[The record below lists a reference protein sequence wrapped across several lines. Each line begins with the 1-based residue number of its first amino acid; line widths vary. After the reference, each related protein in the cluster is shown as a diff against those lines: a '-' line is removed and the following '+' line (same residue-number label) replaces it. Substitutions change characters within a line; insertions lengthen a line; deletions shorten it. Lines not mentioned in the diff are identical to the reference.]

1 MQITLIILKTPF
13 MMLMKNILVPYDGSP
28 LSKKALDLAKDLAR
42 NFNADLILL
51 MVIPV
56 YYPVSDSVFSGA
68 AVANY
73 QQVVKALTIKGEKEI
88 KKITEKCG
96 EEGAKASY
104 KIVHDDVSDAI
115 MKEVK
120 KSKIDLIVMGSRR
133 LTGIASLKRLGSTAR
148 HISEHATCPVT
159 IVH

>member
-1 MQITLIILKTPF
+1 MLI
-13 MMLMKNILVPYDGSP
+13 KNILVPYDGSP

-42 NFNADLILL
+42 NFNADLKLL

-56 YYPVSDSVFSGA
+56 YYPISDSVFSGA
-68 AVANY
+68 AVMNY
-73 QQVVKALTIKGEKEI
+73 QQVVKALTEQGEKEL
-88 KKITEKCG
+88 KKTTEKCR
-96 EEGAKASY
+96 EEGAKTFY

-115 MKEVK
+115 MKEAK

-133 LTGIASLKRLGSTAR
+133 LTGVASLKRLGSTAR
-148 HISEHATCPVT
+148 HVSEHATCPVT